1 MKLIICLVALL
12 GFALPFVA
20 LPLPAEGKQLV
31 GWLEKVRIYPGNLD
45 IRAKLDTGAKYSSL
59 NASHLAEFMRNGE
72 QWIRFKVTSRYGK
85 TVTFER
91 KVQRVVKIKRHGARP
106 QIRFA
111 IRLGICLGGSYED
124 AEVNLVDRS
133 DFNYQM
139 LIGRSFLKG
148 KVIIDP
154 SLKYTTKPI
163 CKGISGK

>member
-1 MKLIICLVALL
+1 VKIIISLVALL
-12 GFALPFVA
+12 VFALPFTA
-20 LPLPAEGKQLV
+20 LPLPADDKQLV
-31 GWLEKVRIYPGNLD
+31 GWLEKVCIYPGNLV
-45 IRAKLDTGAKYSSL
+45 IHAKLDTGAKYSSL
-59 NASHLAEFMRNGE
+59 NASHLTEFTRNGE
-72 QWIRFKVTSRYGK
+72 QWVRFKVTSRYGK

-91 KVQRVVKIKRHGARP
+91 KVQRVAKIKRHGARP

-111 IRLGICLGGSYED
+111 IRLGICLGSSYEE

-139 LIGRSFLKG
+139 LIGRSFLKD

-163 CKGISGK
+163 CKGISRQ